1 MLKGVKPNL
10 ALILSEAGD
19 ALLRDLKYQ
28 KCHPL
33 YFIPIISKIF
43 FSQKCNVNYGEE
55 YRPSAMD
62 YRLLQKLTIL
72 ERVHILVG
80 NM

>member
-43 FSQKCNVNYGEE
+43 FLRN
-55 YRPSAMD
+55 AMLIMEKNID
-62 YRLLQKLTIL
+62 HLLWIIDCSKS
-72 ERVHILVG
+72 
-80 NM
+80 